1 VAVARITSSP
11 RPAASRFDTK
21 AITGALP
28 GTLNP
33 IPGYVGHVPSLS
45 RESFDSLEFDA
56 AASGDHAA
64 AAREMTRLAT
74 VGTETPSMPRAE
86 AFLRT
91 ADQWLLADDPA
102 EAADWYRQ
110 ALADGGPVSVD
121 PRVGLARA
129 LFQVGREGE
138 AQRLLSTLAERP
150 ADPRTCDLAAELML
164 DRGDMMGALGWATT
178 GVELCLAAGQR
189 LEGAQSELLLL
200 LRLRYRI
207 RNDLGLPEDDYDALL
222 DKA

>member
-1 VAVARITSSP
+1 M
-11 RPAASRFDTK
+11 
-21 AITGALP
+21 
-28 GTLNP
+28 
-33 IPGYVGHVPSLS
+33 S
-45 RESFDSLEFDA
+45 RETFDSLEFDA
-56 AASGDHAA
+56 AASGDHVAA
-64 AAREMTRLAT
+64 AEEMTRLAT
-74 VGTETPSMPRAE
+74 LGTETPSMPRAE
-86 AFLRT
+86 AFLRA

-102 EAADWYRQ
+102 EAADWYRR

-129 LFQVGREGE
+129 LFQVGREDEG
-138 AQRLLSTLAERP
+138 QSLLSTLAAERP
-150 ADPRTCDLAAELML
+150 ADPRTCDLVAELLL
-164 DRGDMMGALGWATT
+164 DRGEVMGALGWATT

-189 LEGAQSELLLL
+189 LEEAQSELLLL

>member
-1 VAVARITSSP
+1 
-11 RPAASRFDTK
+11 
-21 AITGALP
+21 
-28 GTLNP
+28 
-33 IPGYVGHVPSLS
+33 VPSLS
-45 RESFDSLEFDA
+45 RETFDTLEFDA

-74 VGTETPSMPRAE
+74 LGTETPGMPRAE

-102 EAADWYRQ
+102 EATDLYRR
-110 ALADGGPVSVD
+110 AIADGGPVSVD

-129 LFQVGREGE
+129 LFLLGRDAE
-138 AQRLLSTLAERP
+138 AQGLLSTLAAERP
-150 ADPRTCDLAAELML
+150 ADPRTCDLAAELLL

-189 LEGAQSELLLL
+189 LRAEPELLLL

>member
-1 VAVARITSSP
+1 L
-11 RPAASRFDTK
+11 FLDTK

-28 GTLNP
+28 TTLSP
-33 IPGYVGHVPSLS
+33 IPGYVGYVPSLS
-45 RESFDSLEFDA
+45 LDDFDALEFDA

-64 AAREMTRLAT
+64 AAREMARLAT
-74 VGTETPSMPRAE
+74 LGTETPDMPRAE

-91 ADQWLLADDPA
+91 ADEWLLADDPA
-102 EAADWYRQ
+102 EAADWYQR
-110 ALADGGPVSVD
+110 ALAEGGPVSVD

-129 LFQVGREGE
+129 LFQLGRDAE
-138 AQRLLSTLAERP
+138 AQRVVSTLTAERP
-150 ADPRTCDLAAELML
+150 ADPRTCDLAAELLL

-178 GVELCLAAGQR
+178 GVELCLAAGQQPDSA
-189 LEGAQSELLLL
+189 ESELLLL

-222 DKA
+222 DRA

>member
-1 VAVARITSSP
+1 LRRCLAH
-11 RPAASRFDTK
+11 RFDTK
-21 AITGALP
+21 AITAAFP
-28 GTLNP
+28 RTSNP
-33 IPGYVGHVPSLS
+33 IPGYVGYVPSLS
-45 RESFDSLEFDA
+45 RETFDSLEFDA
-56 AASGDHAA
+56 AASGEHAA

-74 VGTETPSMPRAE
+74 LGTETVGMPRAE
-86 AFLRT
+86 AFIRA

-102 EAADWYRQ
+102 EAADCYRL
-110 ALADGGPVSVD
+110 AIADGGPVSVD

-129 LFQVGREGE
+129 LFQLGSDAE
-138 AQRLLSTLAERP
+138 AQGLLTTLAAERP

-189 LEGAQSELLLL
+189 LGAEPELLLL

>member
-1 VAVARITSSP
+1 
-11 RPAASRFDTK
+11 
-21 AITGALP
+21 
-28 GTLNP
+28 LNP

-45 RESFDSLEFDA
+45 RETFDSLEFDA
-56 AASGDHAA
+56 AASGDHVAA
-64 AAREMTRLAT
+64 AQEMTRLAT
-74 VGTETPSMPRAE
+74 LGTETPSITRAE

-102 EAADWYRQ
+102 EAADWYRR

-129 LFQVGREGE
+129 LFQVGRESE
-138 AQRLLSTLAERP
+138 AQRLLSTLAAERP

-178 GVELCLAAGQR
+178 GVELCLAAGQQ
-189 LEGAQSELLLL
+189 LEGAQSELLML

-207 RNDLGLPEDDYDALL
+207 RLDLGLPEDDYDALL